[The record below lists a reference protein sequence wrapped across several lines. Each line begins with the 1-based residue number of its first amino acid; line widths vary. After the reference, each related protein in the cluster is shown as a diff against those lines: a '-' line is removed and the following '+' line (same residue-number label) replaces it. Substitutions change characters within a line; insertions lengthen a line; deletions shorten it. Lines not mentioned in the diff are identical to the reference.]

1 MTHTS
6 RLTSITATTT
16 TLLLLAV
23 SPAAGSA
30 LSKDPN
36 PGSAPDQGIYGQG
49 AITVT
54 RDGWI
59 HYKSELR
66 ALGKRAQTVAVIGS
80 READGSCTS
89 SGSDSG
95 VGSVATTTITVREEV
110 AFNPATCQ
118 SEYLVADLTPADG
131 AIYAEAAPP
140 SAETQALG
148 QETKGGEVQAALAT
162 YTRWYKTIWEDPIQI
177 DITSETVAQRWNSSS
192 RLAAQHKSYGFNG
205 CVPGG
210 YCPDRTYIDS
220 SANYFGTYSNRF
232 EYSGVSSMH
241 NSTFSQWVR
250 AVLGPAG
257 WAACGWTSSNRADF
271 SHNLQVVGYK
281 TTGNWESHWSDHK
294 SGACTNLVHHDEK
307 TGASWPF

>member
-1 MTHTS
+1 MENTS
-6 RLTSITATTT
+6 RLASIAAATT
-16 TLLLLAV
+16 TLLFVAV
-23 SPAAGSA
+23 SSAAGS
-30 LSKDPN
+30 D
-36 PGSAPDQGIYGQG
+36 PGSGPAPDPGIYGKG

-54 RDGWI
+54 NDGAI
-59 HYKSELR
+59 HYKSDLT
-66 ALGKRAQTVAVIGS
+66 ALGKRAKPVAVTGT

-95 VGSVATTTITVREEV
+95 GKSVSTTTITVREEV
-110 AFNPATCQ
+110 AFNPATCE
-118 SEYLVADLTPADG
+118 SEYLVANLTPADG
-131 AIYAEAAPP
+131 AIYTEAAPL
-140 SAETQALG
+140 STKAGALGETQQGA
-148 QETKGGEVQAALAT
+148 VAQAALAT

-177 DITSETVAQRWNSSS
+177 DITSETVALRWNSSS
-192 RLAAQHKSYGFNG
+192 RLAAQHQPYGFNG

-210 YCPDRTYIDS
+210 YCPDRTIIES

-257 WAACGWTSSNRADF
+257 WAACGFTSTDRADF
-271 SHNLQVVGYK
+271 SHDLQVVGYK
-281 TTGNWESHWSDHK
+281 AGTGVWESHWSDHK

-307 TGASWPF
+307 TGTSWPF